1 MADIRIVSRLIAGI
15 HRDIDLQQNS
25 LVVGSLKVGATS
37 PTELTKAIL
46 DRLVSLQNGS
56 DVNSSYHT
64 HDTRYNTETEMSSTS
79 GTSGAQLV
87 GVKGTPTNHTPATPD
102 AQGYFDSIDAAL
114 LSAGGSSFSDA
125 SFEIVDNTTPSK
137 KIKFEASGISTSTTR
152 TVTMPDA
159 NVDLGALTNSNI
171 SASAAIALSK
181 LAAVTA
187 NRALVSD
194 ASGYATASTTTDT
207 EIGYVS
213 GVTSSIQSQL
223 GAKLA
228 LAGGTM
234 SGNIA
239 MGNNKVTGLF
249 AGSANNDAVN
259 YAQLTAIAAGVVWL
273 DPIKDPDLVDD
284 SLLTQPVSPAY
295 GDLYIATK
303 TAGDW
308 TVNRA
313 YFSLDSGTTWTDL
326 LGRAVIVGDRFGVSM
341 ETPTSGAGGLSAKDN
356 QIAQITTVAAKAT
369 IVYDT
374 VTFTADATG
383 TSGNSIA
390 LVFDGIDDLDTVVNA
405 WNSANPNDTVSF
417 TGQAGSYVPAAGTA
431 TLASGIAT
439 AYSFTIP
446 TANKAIYVNEPTS
459 HHSGHQYNFNGTSW
473 VEFGGLD
480 AITSGI
486 GLLLTGNTLSVNM
499 GAGIVQLP
507 SDEVG
512 VDVHADGGLMTT
524 VDNSSSSTATAAQL
538 AVKLDGSTLSKGASG
553 LKVAAL
559 GITDAEVSAS
569 AAIAYSKLNLSTS
582 IVNGDING
590 SAAIAYSKLN
600 LSSSIVNADIATGA
614 AIAYSKLALSNSITN
629 ADITTGV
636 ADQSTIVGGNGTAL
650 SVDHAPVL
658 KGSEVAG
665 ESFAASLFAVRYAK
679 AADAGFVAG
688 RVYKSDI
695 DASVNDNF
703 YVVGLVNSAASAGG
717 AITATKVGPITVT
730 GHGFTIGA
738 PLFLDASGAVTA
750 TAPSAANMAVV
761 RVGFAK
767 TANIIEVQ
775 IQVIGVN

>member
-46 DRLVSLQNGS
+46 DRLVALQNGS

-64 HDTRYNTETEMSSTS
+64 HDSRYSTETEMASTS

-87 GVKGTPTNHTPATPD
+87 GVKGTPTNHTPATSD

-114 LSAGGSSFSDA
+114 LSAGGTSFSDA
-125 SFEIVDNTTPSK
+125 SFEIYDNATPTK
-137 KIKFEASGISTSTTR
+137 KINFQASGITASNTR
-152 TVTMPDA
+152 IITMPDA

-187 NRALVSD
+187 NRALISD

-213 GVTSSIQSQL
+213 GVTSSIQTQL
-223 GAKLA
+223 GAKLN

-234 SGNIA
+234 TGNIA
-239 MGNNKVTGLF
+239 MGNNKVTGML
-249 AGSANNDAVN
+249 AGSNPNDGVNKAQLDAVS
-259 YAQLTAIAAGVVWL
+259 AGALWL
-273 DPIKDPDLVDD
+273 NPIIDPNLIDD
-284 SLLTQPVSPAY
+284 SLSTPPVAPEI
-295 GDLYIATK
+295 GDTYIAGD
-303 TAGDW
+303 TATGDW
-308 TVNRA
+308 DGFDGYAFMWN
-313 YFSLDSGTTWTDL
+313 GTTWIDL
-326 LGRAVIVGDRFGVSM
+326 LGRAVIAGDRFGVSM
-341 ETPTSGAGGLSAKDN
+341 ESATAAAGGLVSE
-356 QIAQITTVAAKAT
+356 
-369 IVYDT
+369 
-374 VTFTADATG
+374 
-383 TSGNSIA
+383 
-390 LVFDGIDDLDTVVNA
+390 DD
-405 WNSANPNDTVSF
+405 
-417 TGQAGSYVPAAGTA
+417 
-431 TLASGIAT
+431 GIAT
-439 AYSFTIP
+439 VVSATPSAITYTFYTPIVSNAVYINN
-446 TANKAIYVNEPTS
+446 ANSYHT
-459 HHSGHQYNFNGTSW
+459 GHQYDYTATGW
-473 VEFGGLD
+473 VEFGGLN
-480 AITSGI
+480 AVSAGI
-486 GLLLTGNTLSVNM
+486 GLAYAGNVLSINM
-499 GAGIVQLP
+499 GAGIAQLP

-512 VDVHADGGLMTT
+512 VDVHTDGGLMTT
-524 VDNSSSSTATAAQL
+524 VNNSSSSTVTAAQL
-538 AVKLDGSTLSKGASG
+538 AIKLDGTTLSKGASG

-569 AAIAYSKLNLSTS
+569 AAIAYSKLNLSAS

-600 LSSSIVNADIATGA
+600 LSASIVNADIATGA
-614 AIAYSKLALSNSITN
+614 AIAYSKLALSNSVT
-629 ADITTGV
+629 ASDITTGV

-658 KGSEVAG
+658 KGTEVAG
-665 ESFAASLFAVRYAK
+665 ETFAASLFAVRYAK

-695 DASVNDNF
+695 DASVDDNF
-703 YVVGLVNSAASAGG
+703 YVVGLVNSAASVAGSI
-717 AITATKVGPITVT
+717 AVTKVGPITVT

-775 IQVIGVN
+775 VQVIGVN

>member
-46 DRLVSLQNGS
+46 DRLVALQNGS

-64 HDTRYNTETEMSSTS
+64 HDSRYSTETEMASTS

-114 LSAGGSSFSDA
+114 LSAGGTSFSDA
-125 SFEIVDNTTPSK
+125 SFEIYDNATPTK
-137 KIKFEASGISTSTTR
+137 KINFQASGITASNTR
-152 TVTMPDA
+152 IITMPDA

-194 ASGYATASTTTDT
+194 ASGYATAATTTDT

-213 GVTSSIQSQL
+213 GVTSSIQTQL
-223 GAKLA
+223 GDKLN

-234 SGNIA
+234 TGNIA
-239 MGNNKVTGLF
+239 MGNNKVTGML
-249 AGSANNDAVN
+249 AGSNPNDGVNKAQLDAVS
-259 YAQLTAIAAGVVWL
+259 AGALWL
-273 DPIKDPDLVDD
+273 NPIIDPNLIDD
-284 SLLTQPVSPAY
+284 SLSTPPVAPEI
-295 GDLYIATK
+295 GDTYIAGD
-303 TAGDW
+303 TATGDW
-308 TVNRA
+308 SGFDGYAFMWN
-313 YFSLDSGTTWTDL
+313 GTTWTDL
-326 LGRAVIVGDRFGVSM
+326 LGRAVIAGDRFGVSM
-341 ETPTSGAGGLSAKDN
+341 ESATAAAGGLVSE
-356 QIAQITTVAAKAT
+356 
-369 IVYDT
+369 
-374 VTFTADATG
+374 
-383 TSGNSIA
+383 
-390 LVFDGIDDLDTVVNA
+390 DD
-405 WNSANPNDTVSF
+405 
-417 TGQAGSYVPAAGTA
+417 
-431 TLASGIAT
+431 GIAT
-439 AYSFTIP
+439 VVSATPSAITYTFYTPIVSNAVYINN
-446 TANKAIYVNEPTS
+446 ANSYHT
-459 HHSGHQYNFNGTSW
+459 GHQYDYTATGW
-473 VEFGGLD
+473 VEFGGLN
-480 AITSGI
+480 AVSAGI
-486 GLLLTGNTLSVNM
+486 GLAYAGNVLSINM
-499 GAGIVQLP
+499 GAGIAQLP

-512 VDVHADGGLMTT
+512 VDVHTDGGLMTT
-524 VDNSSSSTATAAQL
+524 VDNSSSSTVTAAQL
-538 AVKLDGSTLSKGASG
+538 AIKLDGTTLSKGASG

-569 AAIAYSKLNLSTS
+569 AAIAYSKLNLSAS

-600 LSSSIVNADIATGA
+600 LSASIVNADIATGA
-614 AIAYSKLALSNSITN
+614 AIAYSKLALSNSVT
-629 ADITTGV
+629 ASDITTGV

-658 KGSEVAG
+658 KGTEVAG
-665 ESFAASLFAVRYAK
+665 ETFAASLFAVRYAK

-695 DASVNDNF
+695 DASVDDNF
-703 YVVGLVNSAASAGG
+703 YVVGLVNSAASIAGSI
-717 AITATKVGPITVT
+717 AVTKVGPITVT
-730 GHGFTIGA
+730 GHGFTVGA